1 MFILTDTVNRE
12 TLVYVY
18 ATEDEAKASME
29 AKYLQYLDR
38 LNLDKQE
45 TEELELAELNG
56 SSAWITY
63 DDYDVDLDIHEVKEA
78 QAWTTQTLYNIHA

>member
-12 TLVYVY
+12 TVVY
-18 ATEDEAKASME
+18 AYTTADEAKASMK
-29 AKYLQYLDR
+29 AIYAQYLDR

-45 TEELELAELNG
+45 AEELELAELNE

-63 DDYDVDLDIHEVKEA
+63 DDYDVDLDRHEVQEV
-78 QAWTTQTLYNIHA
+78 